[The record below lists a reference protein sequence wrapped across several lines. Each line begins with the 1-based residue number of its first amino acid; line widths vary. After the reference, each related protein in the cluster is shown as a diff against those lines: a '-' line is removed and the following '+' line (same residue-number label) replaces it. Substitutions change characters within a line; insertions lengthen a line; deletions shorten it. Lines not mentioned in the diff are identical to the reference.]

1 MYVRHPDHSLVD
13 LMQRREPEV
22 MASFSSLPV
31 SSRPAM
37 EKRKGESVKY
47 QQQQQQLLRPT
58 FADGV
63 FT

>member
-1 MYVRHPDHSLVD
+1 
-13 LMQRREPEV
+13 
-22 MASFSSLPV
+22 
-31 SSRPAM
+31 M